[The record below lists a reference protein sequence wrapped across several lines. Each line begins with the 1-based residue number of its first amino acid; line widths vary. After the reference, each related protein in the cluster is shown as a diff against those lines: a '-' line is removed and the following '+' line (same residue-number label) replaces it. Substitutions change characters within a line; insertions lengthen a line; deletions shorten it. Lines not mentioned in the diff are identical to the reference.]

1 MKITKQQLKRIIKEE
16 LTIINEYGRS
26 IPTVR
31 DVERMLPDSV
41 IRNTPGVTS
50 VLVRRADAKGWS
62 INQLADKV
70 KSARI
75 KEGEH
80 PRQFFSRMGIR
91 W

>member
-1 MKITKQQLKRIIKEE
+1 MFTNNKILEPKKFII
-16 LTIINEYGRS
+16 
-26 IPTVR
+26 
-31 DVERMLPDSV
+31 LPYESKKKMID
-41 IRNTPGVTS
+41 VTS